1 MQNLSSALS
10 ELPKYINIESEININ
25 FISLDIT
32 KSRFDT
38 IIMFKILQVLSIFF
52 IAFISVSNAENEE
65 SIDVLEALNL
75 KEKKYLF
82 ASPKTTKKIFESTIA
97 RINNDCCDEDF
108 PKKKRIIE
116 IKETIEKCLSTK
128 CQNKLIPIYVPKK
141 PPLKLIAYKMNN
153 EIEDL
158 LFEHQNFKYKKLIKE
173 IKIENS
179 DSSGKDK
186 EIKKLKSTIDKMLK
200 NYQKK
205 ISNLKEENKKLNENY
220 DMAYEMLSK
229 PKQKKLDKIR
239 E

>member
-1 MQNLSSALS
+1 
-10 ELPKYINIESEININ
+10 
-25 FISLDIT
+25 
-32 KSRFDT
+32 
-38 IIMFKILQVLSIFF
+38 
-52 IAFISVSNAENEE
+52 
-65 SIDVLEALNL
+65 
-75 KEKKYLF
+75 
-82 ASPKTTKKIFESTIA
+82 
-97 RINNDCCDEDF
+97 
-108 PKKKRIIE
+108 
-116 IKETIEKCLSTK
+116 
-128 CQNKLIPIYVPKK
+128 
-141 PPLKLIAYKMNN
+141 MNN

>member
-1 MQNLSSALS
+1 M
-10 ELPKYINIESEININ
+10 
-25 FISLDIT
+25 
-32 KSRFDT
+32 
-38 IIMFKILQVLSIFF
+38 
-52 IAFISVSNAENEE
+52 
-65 SIDVLEALNL
+65 
-75 KEKKYLF
+75 
-82 ASPKTTKKIFESTIA
+82 KTFQ
-97 RINNDCCDEDF
+97 
-108 PKKKRIIE
+108 KKRIIE